1 MVQRAA
7 ARAANAVVIEVQKRL
22 RRSGDVA
29 ELCCRRRGS
38 RRQKRPRSASG
49 RHGMRSVDGGDK
61 GAADNECREGGRRKG
76 KTLTGWYNRG
86 EEEGVAT
93 AESLT
98 HAGGGGGVVEV
109 EMEMS
114 RERVEV
120 EGTAV
125 GARHPLVDVRGERW
139 VNV

>member
-1 MVQRAA
+1 MP
-7 ARAANAVVIEVQKRL
+7 
-22 RRSGDVA
+22 
-29 ELCCRRRGS
+29 RRR
-38 RRQKRPRSASG
+38 KT
-49 RHGMRSVDGGDK
+49 V
-61 GAADNECREGGRRKG
+61 KG
-76 KTLTGWYNRG
+76 KTLTGWYDG
-86 EEEGVAT
+86 VEEQEAA
-93 AESLT
+93 AEDGLA
-98 HAGGGGGVVEV
+98 HAGGGGGGVVEV